1 MIEPTETESIETID
15 AFIAAMEKIAKE
27 AEENPQ
33 VIKDA
38 PHTAPVRRLDEALA
52 ARNLDLSWSPR
63 AQLTAAK
70 MED

>member
-52 ARNLDLSWSPR
+52 ARNLDLSWSPS